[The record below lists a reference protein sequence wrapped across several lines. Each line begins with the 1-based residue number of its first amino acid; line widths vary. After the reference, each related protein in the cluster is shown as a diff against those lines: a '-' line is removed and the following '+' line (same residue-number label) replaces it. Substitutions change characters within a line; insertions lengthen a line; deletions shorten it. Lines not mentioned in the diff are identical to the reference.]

1 MRFRLLPRDEGFY
14 PLFNQSAETIAAAA
28 RALQELVRTLPANMD
43 LVDEV
48 VRHEKKCDQLTRA
61 ILKRLDESIV
71 TPFDR
76 EDIVTLTDKLDDAV
90 DDMRTAAD
98 MIRLHSVN
106 KPIEGVQDM
115 ADLIAEASAVLVT
128 LVTKLPKLRDLQ
140 GELDKINELE
150 TRGDDIFRETIGR
163 LFSGRYE
170 ALDVLKWQDIVDKLE
185 KSLNRIERASQI
197 ISTIAVKH
205 A

>member
-1 MRFRLLPRDEGFY
+1 MRFRLVPRDEGFY
-14 PLFNQSAETIAAAA
+14 PLFNQFAEAIAASSV
-28 RALQELVRTLPANMD
+28 ALQGLIRSLPGD
-43 LVDEV
+43 VSLVDEV
-48 VRHEKKCDQLTRA
+48 IRQEKRCDELTRI

-98 MIRLHSVN
+98 MIRLHHVGA
-106 KPIEGVQDM
+106 PIEGVQDI
-115 ADLIAEASAVLVT
+115 ADLIVEASTKLVS
-128 LVTKLPKLRDLQ
+128 LVQKLPKLRDL
-140 GELDKINELE
+140 NSELE
-150 TRGDDIFRETIGR
+150 QIYALESKGDQIFRETIAR
-163 LFSGRYE
+163 LYSGRYE
-170 ALDVLKWQDIVDKLE
+170 ALDVLKWQDVVDKVE